1 MIAAHS
7 FRMPINTS
15 SVSLRLT
22 ASPRGEA
29 FNIKKEKA
37 MKIAIFGFG
46 TVGSGVYDVIKMNS
60 DIIAKR
66 AGKPIEIKYVLDLR
80 DFPGNPV
87 QEVLVHDVDTILN
100 DPEVK
105 IIAEVMGGT
114 NPAYDYTKRA
124 LSLGKSV
131 CTSNKELV
139 AAHGAELIE
148 LAKQHNC
155 DYYFEAS
162 VGGGIPIIRSLC
174 DCLVGDD
181 ILEIKGIVNGTTNY
195 ILTRMGEDGLDFNVA
210 LKEAQDNGYAERNP
224 AADIEGTDAQ
234 RKAAILASLAAGAQ
248 VDCDDIPTEGIVN
261 ITAEDI
267 ACAKSLGAKIKLLAS
282 IRRDD
287 ERVSAMVAPF
297 LVFENCQLYHVNN
310 VFNGILVTGN
320 ATGDVMFYGKGAGK
334 LPTAGAV
341 AGDIIEAA
349 KYYGL
354 PSDIIWSREK
364 AHMSEQGSGVQR
376 FYIRVSD
383 KAAMEARKALGVTAE
398 SASSKAG
405 EVAFLTEAMSEN
417 DFLSKIKN
425 LEVLSKIRVYD

>member
-1 MIAAHS
+1 
-7 FRMPINTS
+7 
-15 SVSLRLT
+15 
-22 ASPRGEA
+22 
-29 FNIKKEKA
+29 
-37 MKIAIFGFG
+37 MKIAILGFG
-46 TVGSGVYDVIKMNS
+46 TVGSGVFDVINMNS
-60 DIIAKR
+60 EIIAKR
-66 AGKPIEIKYVLDLR
+66 AGKPIEVKYVLDLR

-87 QEVLVHDVDTILN
+87 EKVLVHDVNIILD

-105 IIAEVMGGT
+105 IIAEVMGGME
-114 NPAYDYTKRA
+114 PAFEFTKKA
-124 LSLGKSV
+124 LSRGKSV

-148 LAKQHNC
+148 LAAKNNC

-174 DCLVGDD
+174 DSLVGDD

-224 AADIEGTDAQ
+224 AADIDGIDAQ

-248 VDCDDIPTEGIVN
+248 VDCDDIPTEGITKV
-261 ITAEDI
+261 TAEDI
-267 ACAKSLGAKIKLLAS
+267 AAAKGLGAKIKLLVN

-287 ERVSAMVAPF
+287 EKVSAMVAPF

-354 PSDIIWSREK
+354 PSDTIWSKEK
-364 AHMSEQGSGVQR
+364 ANMAKQGSSVGR
-376 FYIRVSD
+376 FYVRLNENE
-383 KAAMEARKALGVTAE
+383 AMEARKLLGVTAE
-398 SASSKAG
+398 SASSKSG
-405 EVAFLTEAMSEN
+405 EVVFITEAMSED
-417 DFLSKIKN
+417 DFNSKIAKLN
-425 LEVLSKIRVYD
+425 ALSKIRVYD

>member
-1 MIAAHS
+1 
-7 FRMPINTS
+7 
-15 SVSLRLT
+15 
-22 ASPRGEA
+22 
-29 FNIKKEKA
+29 
-37 MKIAIFGFG
+37 MKIAILGFG
-46 TVGSGVYDVIKMNS
+46 TVGSGVFDVINMNS
-60 DIIAKR
+60 EIIAKR
-66 AGKPIEIKYVLDLR
+66 AGKPIEVKYVLDLR

-87 QEVLVHDVDTILN
+87 EKVLVHDVNIILD

-105 IIAEVMGGT
+105 IIAEVMGGME
-114 NPAYDYTKRA
+114 PAFEFTKKA
-124 LSLGKSV
+124 LSRGKSV

-148 LAKQHNC
+148 LAAKNNC

-174 DCLVGDD
+174 DSLVGDD

-224 AADIEGTDAQ
+224 AADIDGIDAQ

-248 VDCDDIPTEGIVN
+248 VDCDDISTEGITKV
-261 ITAEDI
+261 TAEDI
-267 ACAKSLGAKIKLLAS
+267 AAAKGLGAKIKLLVN

-287 ERVSAMVAPF
+287 EKVSAMVAPF

-320 ATGDVMFYGKGAGK
+320 ATGDVLFYGKGAGK

-354 PSDIIWSREK
+354 PSDTIWSKEK
-364 AHMSEQGSGVQR
+364 ANMAKQGSSVGR
-376 FYIRVSD
+376 FYVRLNENE
-383 KAAMEARKALGVTAE
+383 AMEARKLLGVTAE
-398 SASSKAG
+398 SASSKSG
-405 EVAFLTEAMSEN
+405 EVAFITEAMSED
-417 DFLSKIKN
+417 DFNSKIAKLN
-425 LEVLSKIRVYD
+425 ALSKIRVYD

>member
-1 MIAAHS
+1 
-7 FRMPINTS
+7 
-15 SVSLRLT
+15 
-22 ASPRGEA
+22 
-29 FNIKKEKA
+29 
-37 MKIAIFGFG
+37 MKIAILGFG
-46 TVGSGVYDVIKMNS
+46 TVGSGVFDVINMNS
-60 DIIAKR
+60 EIIAKR
-66 AGKPIEIKYVLDLR
+66 AGKPIEVKYVLDLR

-87 QEVLVHDVDTILN
+87 EKVLVHDVNIILD

-105 IIAEVMGGT
+105 IIAEVMGGME
-114 NPAYDYTKRA
+114 PAFEFTKKA
-124 LSLGKSV
+124 LSRGKSV

-148 LAKQHNC
+148 LAAKNNC

-174 DCLVGDD
+174 DSLVGDD

-224 AADIEGTDAQ
+224 AADIDGIDAQ

-248 VDCDDIPTEGIVN
+248 VDCDDIPTEGITEV
-261 ITAEDI
+261 TAEDI
-267 ACAKSLGAKIKLLAS
+267 AAAKGLGAKIKLLVN

-287 ERVSAMVAPF
+287 EKVSAMVAPF

-320 ATGDVMFYGKGAGK
+320 ATGDVLFYGKGAGK

-354 PSDIIWSREK
+354 PSDTIWSKEK
-364 AHMSEQGSGVQR
+364 ANMAKQGSSVSR
-376 FYIRVSD
+376 FYVRLNENE
-383 KAAMEARKALGVTAE
+383 AMEARKLLGVTAE
-398 SASSKAG
+398 SASSKSG
-405 EVAFLTEAMSEN
+405 EVAFITEAMSED
-417 DFLSKIKN
+417 DFNSKIAKLN
-425 LEVLSKIRVYD
+425 ALSKIRVYD

>member
-1 MIAAHS
+1 
-7 FRMPINTS
+7 
-15 SVSLRLT
+15 
-22 ASPRGEA
+22 
-29 FNIKKEKA
+29 
-37 MKIAIFGFG
+37 MKVAIFGYG
-46 TVGSGVYDVIKMNS
+46 TVGSGVFDVINMNS

-66 AGKPIEIKYVLDLR
+66 AGKPIEVKYVLDLR
-80 DFPGNPV
+80 EFPGNPV
-87 QEVLVHDVDTILN
+87 EKVLVHDVNVILD

-105 IIAEVMGGT
+105 IIAEVMGGI
-114 NPAYDYTKRA
+114 NPALDYTRKA
-124 LSLGKSV
+124 LSRGKSV

-148 LAKQHNC
+148 LAKQNNC

-181 ILEIKGIVNGTTNY
+181 IIEIKGIVNGTTNY
-195 ILTRMGEDGLDFNVA
+195 ILTRMGEDGLELDAA
-210 LKEAQDNGYAERNP
+210 LKEAQENGYAERNP

-234 RKAAILASLAAGAQ
+234 RKAAILASLAAGHQ
-248 VDCDDIPTEGIVN
+248 IDCDDIPTEGIVN
-261 ITAEDI
+261 VTAEDI
-267 ACAKSLGAKIKLLAS
+267 ACAKGLGAKIKLLAS

-287 ERVSAMVAPF
+287 EKVSAMVAPF

-320 ATGDVMFYGKGAGK
+320 ATGEVMFYGKGAGK

-341 AGDIIEAA
+341 AGDMIEAA

-364 AHMSEQGSGVQR
+364 ARMAEQGSSIQR
-376 FYIRVSD
+376 YYVRVNENT
-383 KAAMEARKALGVTAE
+383 AMEARKILGVTAE
-398 SASSKAG
+398 SSSSKAG
-405 EVAFLTEAMSEN
+405 EIAFLTENMSEN
-417 DFLSKIKN
+417 DFTEKIVG
-425 LEVLSKIRVYD
+425 LEILSKIRVYD

>member
-1 MIAAHS
+1 
-7 FRMPINTS
+7 
-15 SVSLRLT
+15 
-22 ASPRGEA
+22 
-29 FNIKKEKA
+29 

-46 TVGSGVYDVIKMNS
+46 TVGSGVFDVINMNS

-66 AGKPIEIKYVLDLR
+66 AGKPIEVKYVLDLR

-87 QEVLVHDVDTILN
+87 EKVLVHDVNTILD

-105 IIAEVMGGT
+105 IIAEVMGGI
-114 NPAYDYTKRA
+114 NPALDYTKRA
-124 LSLGKSV
+124 LMLGKSV

-139 AAHGAELIE
+139 AAHGAELIQI
-148 LAKQHNC
+148 AKEHNC

-181 ILEIKGIVNGTTNY
+181 IIEIKGIVNGTTNY
-195 ILTRMGEDGLDFNVA
+195 ILTRMGEDGLAFDTA
-210 LKEAQDNGYAERNP
+210 LKEAQENGYAERNP

-248 VDCDDIPTEGIVN
+248 VDCADIPTEGICE

-267 ACAKSLGAKIKLLAS
+267 ACAKSLGAKIKLLCN

-287 ERVSAMVAPF
+287 EKVSAMVAPF

-310 VFNGILVTGN
+310 VFKGILVTGN
-320 ATGDVMFYGKGAGK
+320 ATGDVLFYGKGAGK

-349 KYYGL
+349 KYYGI
-354 PSDIIWSREK
+354 PSDIIWSTEK
-364 AHMSEQGSGVQR
+364 AHMAAQGSRLGRYYVR
-376 FYIRVSD
+376 LD
-383 KAAMEARKALGVTAE
+383 EKDAMEARKALGVTAE
-398 SASSKAG
+398 GSSAKAG
-405 EVAFLTEAMSEN
+405 EVAFLTETMNEADFN
-417 DFLSKIKN
+417 DKIKAFN
-425 LEVLSKIRVYD
+425 VLSKIRVYD

>member
-1 MIAAHS
+1 
-7 FRMPINTS
+7 
-15 SVSLRLT
+15 
-22 ASPRGEA
+22 
-29 FNIKKEKA
+29 
-37 MKIAIFGFG
+37 MKIAIFGYG
-46 TVGSGVYDVIKMNS
+46 TVGSGVFDVINMNS

-66 AGKPIEIKYVLDLR
+66 AGKPIEVKYVLDLR
-80 DFPGNPV
+80 DFPGDPV
-87 QEVLVHDVDTILN
+87 EKVLVHDVDIILN

-105 IIAEVMGGT
+105 IIAEVMGGME
-114 NPAYDYTKRA
+114 PAFTFTKRA
-124 LSLGKSV
+124 LSAGKSV

-148 LAKQHNC
+148 LAAKNNC

-174 DCLVGDD
+174 DSLVGDD
-181 ILEIKGIVNGTTNY
+181 IIEIKGIVNGTTNY

-210 LKEAQDNGYAERNP
+210 LKEAQDNGFAERNP

-248 VDCDDIPTEGIVN
+248 VDCDDIPTEGIVD

-267 ACAKSLGAKIKLLAS
+267 ASAKGLGAKIKLLAS

-287 ERVSAMVAPF
+287 EKISAMVAPF

-320 ATGDVMFYGKGAGK
+320 ATGEVMFYGKGAGK

-349 KYYGL
+349 KYYGI
-354 PSDIIWSREK
+354 PSDIIWDRNR
-364 AHMSEQGSGVQR
+364 ANMAEQGSSVGR
-376 FYIRVSD
+376 FYVRLGENE
-383 KAAMEARKALGVTAE
+383 AMEARKVLGVTAE
-398 SASSKAG
+398 STSSKAG
-405 EVAFLTEAMSEN
+405 EVAFITEAMSEA
-417 DFLSKIKN
+417 DFNAKIEKIK
-425 LEVLSKIRVYD
+425 VLSKIRVYD

>member
-1 MIAAHS
+1 
-7 FRMPINTS
+7 
-15 SVSLRLT
+15 
-22 ASPRGEA
+22 
-29 FNIKKEKA
+29 
-37 MKIAIFGFG
+37 MKIAIFGYG
-46 TVGSGVYDVIKMNS
+46 TVGSGVFDVINMNS

-66 AGKPIEIKYVLDLR
+66 AGKPIEVKYVLDLR
-80 DFPGNPV
+80 DFPGDPV
-87 QEVLVHDVDTILN
+87 EKVLVHDVDTILN

-105 IIAEVMGGT
+105 IIAEVMGGME
-114 NPAYDYTKRA
+114 PAFTFTKRA
-124 LSLGKSV
+124 LSAGKSV

-148 LAKQHNC
+148 LAAKNNC

-174 DCLVGDD
+174 DSLVGDD
-181 ILEIKGIVNGTTNY
+181 IIEIKGIVNGTTNY

-210 LKEAQDNGYAERNP
+210 LKEAQDNGFAERNP

-267 ACAKSLGAKIKLLAS
+267 ASVKGLGAKIKLLAS

-287 ERVSAMVAPF
+287 EKISAMVAPF

-320 ATGDVMFYGKGAGK
+320 ATGEIMFYGKGAGK

-349 KYYGL
+349 KYYGI
-354 PSDIIWSREK
+354 PSDIIWDRNR
-364 AHMSEQGSGVQR
+364 ANMAEQGSSVGR
-376 FYIRVSD
+376 FYVRLGENE
-383 KAAMEARKALGVTAE
+383 AMEARKVLGVTAE
-398 SASSKAG
+398 STSSKAG
-405 EVAFLTEAMSEN
+405 EVAFITEAMSEA
-417 DFLSKIKN
+417 DFNAKIEKIK
-425 LEVLSKIRVYD
+425 VLSKIRVYD

>member
-1 MIAAHS
+1 
-7 FRMPINTS
+7 
-15 SVSLRLT
+15 
-22 ASPRGEA
+22 
-29 FNIKKEKA
+29 
-37 MKIAIFGFG
+37 MKIAILGFG
-46 TVGSGVYDVIKMNS
+46 TVGSGVFDVINMNS
-60 DIIAKR
+60 EIIAKR
-66 AGKPIEIKYVLDLR
+66 AGKPIEVKYVLDLR

-87 QEVLVHDVDTILN
+87 EKVLVHDVNIILD

-105 IIAEVMGGT
+105 IIAEVMGGME
-114 NPAYDYTKRA
+114 PAFEFTKKA
-124 LSLGKSV
+124 LSRGKSV

-148 LAKQHNC
+148 LAAKNNC

-174 DCLVGDD
+174 DSLVGDD

-224 AADIEGTDAQ
+224 SADIDGIDAQ

-248 VDCDDIPTEGIVN
+248 VDCDDIPTEGITKV
-261 ITAEDI
+261 TAEDI
-267 ACAKSLGAKIKLLAS
+267 AAAKGLGAKIKLLVN

-287 ERVSAMVAPF
+287 EKVSAMVAPF

-320 ATGDVMFYGKGAGK
+320 ATGDVLFYGKGAGK

-354 PSDIIWSREK
+354 PSDTIWSKEK
-364 AHMSEQGSGVQR
+364 ANMAKQGSSVGR
-376 FYIRVSD
+376 FYVRLNENE
-383 KAAMEARKALGVTAE
+383 AMEARKLLGVTAE
-398 SASSKAG
+398 SASSKSG
-405 EVAFLTEAMSEN
+405 EVAFITEAMSED
-417 DFLSKIKN
+417 DFNSKIAKLN
-425 LEVLSKIRVYD
+425 ALSKIRVYD

>member
-1 MIAAHS
+1 
-7 FRMPINTS
+7 
-15 SVSLRLT
+15 
-22 ASPRGEA
+22 
-29 FNIKKEKA
+29 
-37 MKIAIFGFG
+37 MKIAIFGYG
-46 TVGSGVYDVIKMNS
+46 TVGSGVFDVINMNS

-66 AGKPIEIKYVLDLR
+66 AGKPIEVKYVLDLR
-80 DFPGNPV
+80 DFPGDPV
-87 QEVLVHDVDTILN
+87 EKVLVHDVDIILN

-105 IIAEVMGGT
+105 IIAEVMGGME
-114 NPAYDYTKRA
+114 PAFTFTKRA
-124 LSLGKSV
+124 LSAGKSV

-148 LAKQHNC
+148 LAAKNNC

-174 DCLVGDD
+174 DSLVGDD
-181 ILEIKGIVNGTTNY
+181 IIEIKGIVNGTTNY

-210 LKEAQDNGYAERNP
+210 LKEAQDNGFAERNP

-248 VDCDDIPTEGIVN
+248 VDCDDIPTEGIVD

-267 ACAKSLGAKIKLLAS
+267 ASAKGLGAKIKLLAS

-287 ERVSAMVAPF
+287 EKISAMVAPF

-320 ATGDVMFYGKGAGK
+320 ATGEVMFYGKGAGK

-349 KYYGL
+349 KYYGI
-354 PSDIIWSREK
+354 PSDIIWDRNR
-364 AHMSEQGSGVQR
+364 ANMAEQGSSVGR
-376 FYIRVSD
+376 FYLRLGENE
-383 KAAMEARKALGVTAE
+383 AMEARKVLGVTAE
-398 SASSKAG
+398 STSSKAG
-405 EVAFLTEAMSEN
+405 EVAFITEAMSEA
-417 DFLSKIKN
+417 DFNAKIEKIK
-425 LEVLSKIRVYD
+425 VLSKIRVYD

>member
-1 MIAAHS
+1 
-7 FRMPINTS
+7 
-15 SVSLRLT
+15 
-22 ASPRGEA
+22 
-29 FNIKKEKA
+29 
-37 MKIAIFGFG
+37 MKIAILGFG
-46 TVGSGVYDVIKMNS
+46 TVGSGVFDVINMNS
-60 DIIAKR
+60 EIIAKR
-66 AGKPIEIKYVLDLR
+66 AGKPIEVKYVLDLR

-87 QEVLVHDVDTILN
+87 EKVLVHDVNIILD

-105 IIAEVMGGT
+105 IIAEVMGGME
-114 NPAYDYTKRA
+114 PAFEFTKKA
-124 LSLGKSV
+124 LSCGKSV

-148 LAKQHNC
+148 LAAKNNC

-174 DCLVGDD
+174 DSLVGDD

-224 AADIEGTDAQ
+224 AADIDGIDAQ

-248 VDCDDIPTEGIVN
+248 VDCDDIPTEGITKV
-261 ITAEDI
+261 TAEDI
-267 ACAKSLGAKIKLLAS
+267 AAAKGLGAKIKLLVN

-287 ERVSAMVAPF
+287 EKVSAMVAPF

-320 ATGDVMFYGKGAGK
+320 ATGDVLFYGKGAGK

-354 PSDIIWSREK
+354 PSDTIWSKEK
-364 AHMSEQGSGVQR
+364 ANMAKQGSSVGR
-376 FYIRVSD
+376 FYVRLNENE
-383 KAAMEARKALGVTAE
+383 AMEARKLLGVTAE
-398 SASSKAG
+398 SASSKSG
-405 EVAFLTEAMSEN
+405 EVAFITEAMSED
-417 DFLSKIKN
+417 DFNSKIAKLN
-425 LEVLSKIRVYD
+425 ALSKIRVYD

>member
-1 MIAAHS
+1 
-7 FRMPINTS
+7 
-15 SVSLRLT
+15 
-22 ASPRGEA
+22 
-29 FNIKKEKA
+29 

-46 TVGSGVYDVIKMNS
+46 TVGSGVYDVINMNS
-60 DIIAKR
+60 ELITKR

-87 QEVLVHDVDTILN
+87 ENVLVHDVDIILN

-105 IIAEVMGGT
+105 IIAEVMGGMK
-114 NPAYDYTKRA
+114 PAYDYTKRA
-124 LSLGKSV
+124 LLAGKSV

-148 LAKQHNC
+148 IAKQNNC

-174 DCLVGDD
+174 DSLVGDD
-181 ILEIKGIVNGTTNY
+181 IVEIKGIVNGTTNY
-195 ILTRMGEDGLDFNVA
+195 ILSRMGEDGLAFDAA
-210 LKEAQDNGYAERNP
+210 LKEAQDNGFAERDP
-224 AADIEGTDAQ
+224 AADIEGIDAQ
-234 RKAAILASLAAGAQ
+234 RKTAILASLAAGSQ
-248 VDCDDIPTEGIVN
+248 VDCDDIPTEGICD

-267 ACAKSLGAKIKLLAS
+267 ACAKGLGAKIKLLAS

-287 ERVSAMVAPF
+287 EKVSAMVAPF
-297 LVFENCQLYHVNN
+297 LVFESCQLYHVNG

-320 ATGDVMFYGKGAGK
+320 ATGEVMFYGKGAGK

-354 PSDIIWSREK
+354 PSDIIWSKEK
-364 AHMSEQGSGVQR
+364 ANMAAKGSTTGR
-376 FYIRVSD
+376 FYVRMNESE
-383 KAAMEARKALGVTAE
+383 AMEARKVLGVSSE
-398 SASSKAG
+398 SSVTKEG
-405 EVAFLTEAMSEN
+405 EIAFITEAMSESEFN
-417 DFLSKIKN
+417 AKIQG
-425 LEVLSKIRVYD
+425 LDVLSKIRVYD

>member
-1 MIAAHS
+1 
-7 FRMPINTS
+7 
-15 SVSLRLT
+15 
-22 ASPRGEA
+22 
-29 FNIKKEKA
+29 
-37 MKIAIFGFG
+37 MKIAILGFG
-46 TVGSGVYDVIKMNS
+46 TVGSGVFDVINMNS
-60 DIIAKR
+60 EIIAKR
-66 AGKPIEIKYVLDLR
+66 AGKPIEVKYVLDLR

-87 QEVLVHDVDTILN
+87 EKVLVHDVNIILD
-100 DPEVK
+100 DPDVK
-105 IIAEVMGGT
+105 IIAEVMGGME
-114 NPAYDYTKRA
+114 PAFEFTKKA
-124 LSLGKSV
+124 LSRGKSV

-148 LAKQHNC
+148 LAAKNNC

-174 DCLVGDD
+174 DSLVGDD

-224 AADIEGTDAQ
+224 AADIDGIDAQ

-248 VDCDDIPTEGIVN
+248 VDCDDIPTEGITKV
-261 ITAEDI
+261 TAEDI
-267 ACAKSLGAKIKLLAS
+267 AAAKGLGAKIKLLVN

-287 ERVSAMVAPF
+287 EKVSAMVAPF

-320 ATGDVMFYGKGAGK
+320 ATGDVLFYGKGAGK

-349 KYYGL
+349 KYHGL
-354 PSDIIWSREK
+354 PSDTIWSKEK
-364 AHMSEQGSGVQR
+364 ANMAKQGSSVGR
-376 FYIRVSD
+376 FYVRLNENE
-383 KAAMEARKALGVTAE
+383 AMEARKLLGVTAE
-398 SASSKAG
+398 SASSKSG
-405 EVAFLTEAMSEN
+405 EVAFITEAMSED
-417 DFLSKIKN
+417 DFNSKIAKLN
-425 LEVLSKIRVYD
+425 ALSKIRVYD

>member
-1 MIAAHS
+1 
-7 FRMPINTS
+7 
-15 SVSLRLT
+15 
-22 ASPRGEA
+22 
-29 FNIKKEKA
+29 
-37 MKIAIFGFG
+37 MKIAILGFG
-46 TVGSGVYDVIKMNS
+46 TVGSGVFDVINMNS
-60 DIIAKR
+60 EIIAKR
-66 AGKPIEIKYVLDLR
+66 AGKPIEVKYVLDLR

-87 QEVLVHDVDTILN
+87 EKVLVHDVNIILD

-105 IIAEVMGGT
+105 IIAEVMGGME
-114 NPAYDYTKRA
+114 PAFEFTKKA
-124 LSLGKSV
+124 LSRGKSV

-148 LAKQHNC
+148 LAAKNNC

-174 DCLVGDD
+174 DSLVGDD

-224 AADIEGTDAQ
+224 AADIDGIDAQ

-248 VDCDDIPTEGIVN
+248 VDCDDIPTEGITKV
-261 ITAEDI
+261 TAEDI
-267 ACAKSLGAKIKLLAS
+267 AAAKGLGAKIKLLVN

-287 ERVSAMVAPF
+287 EKVSAMVAPF

-320 ATGDVMFYGKGAGK
+320 ATGDVLFYGKGAGK

-354 PSDIIWSREK
+354 PSDTIWSREK
-364 AHMSEQGSGVQR
+364 ANMAKQGSSVDR
-376 FYIRVSD
+376 FYVRLNENE
-383 KAAMEARKALGVTAE
+383 AMEARKMLGVTAE
-398 SASSKAG
+398 SASSKSG
-405 EVAFLTEAMSEN
+405 EVAFITEAMSED
-417 DFLSKIKN
+417 DFNSKIAKLN
-425 LEVLSKIRVYD
+425 ALSKIRVYD

>member
-1 MIAAHS
+1 
-7 FRMPINTS
+7 
-15 SVSLRLT
+15 V
-22 ASPRGEA
+22 
-29 FNIKKEKA
+29 EK
-37 MKIAIFGFG
+37 
-46 TVGSGVYDVIKMNS
+46 
-60 DIIAKR
+60 
-66 AGKPIEIKYVLDLR
+66 
-80 DFPGNPV
+80 
-87 QEVLVHDVDTILN
+87 VLVHDVNIILD

-105 IIAEVMGGT
+105 IIAEVMGGME
-114 NPAYDYTKRA
+114 PAFEFTKKA
-124 LSLGKSV
+124 LSRGKSV

-148 LAKQHNC
+148 LAAKNNC

-174 DCLVGDD
+174 DSLVGDD

-224 AADIEGTDAQ
+224 AADIDGIDAQ
-234 RKAAILASLAAGAQ
+234 RKAAILASLVAGAQ
-248 VDCDDIPTEGIVN
+248 VDCDDIPTEGITKV
-261 ITAEDI
+261 TAEDI
-267 ACAKSLGAKIKLLAS
+267 AAAKGLGAKIKLLVN

-287 ERVSAMVAPF
+287 EKVSAMVAPF

-320 ATGDVMFYGKGAGK
+320 ATGDVLFYGKGAGK

-354 PSDIIWSREK
+354 PSDTIWSKEK
-364 AHMSEQGSGVQR
+364 ANMAKQGSSVGR
-376 FYIRVSD
+376 FYVRLNENE
-383 KAAMEARKALGVTAE
+383 AMEARKLLGVTAE
-398 SASSKAG
+398 SASSKSG
-405 EVAFLTEAMSEN
+405 EVAFITEAMSED
-417 DFLSKIKN
+417 DFNSKIAKLN
-425 LEVLSKIRVYD
+425 ALSKIRVYD

>member
-1 MIAAHS
+1 
-7 FRMPINTS
+7 
-15 SVSLRLT
+15 
-22 ASPRGEA
+22 
-29 FNIKKEKA
+29 
-37 MKIAIFGFG
+37 MKIAILGFG
-46 TVGSGVYDVIKMNS
+46 TVGSGVFDVINMNS
-60 DIIAKR
+60 EIIARR
-66 AGKPIEIKYVLDLR
+66 AGKPLEVKYVLDLR

-87 QEVLVHDVDTILN
+87 EKVLVHDVNTILD

-105 IIAEVMGGT
+105 IIAEVMGGME
-114 NPAYDYTKRA
+114 PAFEFTKKA
-124 LSLGKSV
+124 LSRGKSV

-148 LAKQHNC
+148 LAAKNNC

-174 DCLVGDD
+174 DSLVGDD

-195 ILTRMGEDGLDFNVA
+195 ILTRMGEDGLDFDVA

-224 AADIEGTDAQ
+224 AADIEGIDAQ

-248 VDCDDIPTEGIVN
+248 VDCDDIPTEGITKV
-261 ITAEDI
+261 TAEDI
-267 ACAKSLGAKIKLLAS
+267 AAVKGFGAKIKLLVN

-287 ERVSAMVAPF
+287 EKVSAMVAPF

-320 ATGDVMFYGKGAGK
+320 ATGDVLFYGKGAGK

-354 PSDIIWSREK
+354 PSDTIWSKEK
-364 AHMSEQGSGVQR
+364 ANMAKQGSGVGR
-376 FYIRVSD
+376 FYIRLNENE
-383 KAAMEARKALGVTAE
+383 AMEARKMLGVTAE
-398 SASSKAG
+398 SASSKSG
-405 EVAFLTEAMSEN
+405 EVAFITEAMSET
-417 DFLSKIKN
+417 DFNAKIEKLN
-425 LEVLSKIRVYD
+425 VLSKIRVYD

>member
-1 MIAAHS
+1 
-7 FRMPINTS
+7 
-15 SVSLRLT
+15 
-22 ASPRGEA
+22 
-29 FNIKKEKA
+29 
-37 MKIAIFGFG
+37 MKIAILGFG
-46 TVGSGVYDVIKMNS
+46 TVGSGVFDVINMNS
-60 DIIAKR
+60 EIIAKR
-66 AGKPIEIKYVLDLR
+66 AGKPIEVKYVLDLR

-87 QEVLVHDVDTILN
+87 EKVLVHDVNIILD
-100 DPEVK
+100 DPDVK
-105 IIAEVMGGT
+105 IIAEVMGGME
-114 NPAYDYTKRA
+114 PAFEFTKKA
-124 LSLGKSV
+124 LSRGKSV

-148 LAKQHNC
+148 LAAKNNC

-174 DCLVGDD
+174 DSLVGDD

-224 AADIEGTDAQ
+224 AADIDGIDAQ

-248 VDCDDIPTEGIVN
+248 VDCDDIPTEGITKV
-261 ITAEDI
+261 TAEDI
-267 ACAKSLGAKIKLLAS
+267 AAAKGLGAKIKLLVN

-287 ERVSAMVAPF
+287 EKVSAMVAPF

-320 ATGDVMFYGKGAGK
+320 ATGDVLFYGKGAGK

-354 PSDIIWSREK
+354 PSDTIWSKEK
-364 AHMSEQGSGVQR
+364 ANMAKQGSSVGR
-376 FYIRVSD
+376 FYVRLNENE
-383 KAAMEARKALGVTAE
+383 AMEARKLLGVTAE
-398 SASSKAG
+398 SASSKSG
-405 EVAFLTEAMSEN
+405 EVAFITEAMSED
-417 DFLSKIKN
+417 DFNSKIAKLN
-425 LEVLSKIRVYD
+425 ALSRIRVYD

>member
-1 MIAAHS
+1 
-7 FRMPINTS
+7 
-15 SVSLRLT
+15 
-22 ASPRGEA
+22 
-29 FNIKKEKA
+29 
-37 MKIAIFGFG
+37 MKIAILGFG
-46 TVGSGVYDVIKMNS
+46 TVGSGVFDVINMNS
-60 DIIAKR
+60 EIIAKR
-66 AGKPIEIKYVLDLR
+66 AGKPIEVKYVLDLR

-87 QEVLVHDVDTILN
+87 EKVLVHDVNIILD

-105 IIAEVMGGT
+105 IIAEVMGGME
-114 NPAYDYTKRA
+114 PAFEFTKKA
-124 LSLGKSV
+124 LSHGKSV

-148 LAKQHNC
+148 LAAKNNC

-174 DCLVGDD
+174 DSLVGDD

-224 AADIEGTDAQ
+224 AADIDGIDAQ

-248 VDCDDIPTEGIVN
+248 VDCDDIPTEGITKV
-261 ITAEDI
+261 TAEDI
-267 ACAKSLGAKIKLLAS
+267 AAAKGLGAKIKLLVN

-287 ERVSAMVAPF
+287 EKVSAMVAPF

-354 PSDIIWSREK
+354 PSDTIWSKEK
-364 AHMSEQGSGVQR
+364 ANMAKQGSSVGR
-376 FYIRVSD
+376 FYVRLNENE
-383 KAAMEARKALGVTAE
+383 AMEARKLLGVTAE
-398 SASSKAG
+398 SASSKSG
-405 EVAFLTEAMSEN
+405 EVAFITEAMSED
-417 DFLSKIKN
+417 DFNSKIAKLN
-425 LEVLSKIRVYD
+425 ALSKIRVYD

>member
-1 MIAAHS
+1 
-7 FRMPINTS
+7 
-15 SVSLRLT
+15 
-22 ASPRGEA
+22 
-29 FNIKKEKA
+29 
-37 MKIAIFGFG
+37 MKIAILGFG
-46 TVGSGVYDVIKMNS
+46 TVGSGVFDVINMNS
-60 DIIAKR
+60 EIIAKR
-66 AGKPIEIKYVLDLR
+66 AGKPIEVKYVLDLR

-87 QEVLVHDVDTILN
+87 EKVLVHDVNIILD

-105 IIAEVMGGT
+105 IIAEVMGGME
-114 NPAYDYTKRA
+114 PAFEFTKKA
-124 LSLGKSV
+124 LSHGKSV

-148 LAKQHNC
+148 LAAKNNC

-174 DCLVGDD
+174 DSLVGDD

-224 AADIEGTDAQ
+224 AADIDGIDAQ

-248 VDCDDIPTEGIVN
+248 VDCDDIPTEGITKV
-261 ITAEDI
+261 TAEDI
-267 ACAKSLGAKIKLLAS
+267 AAAKGFGAKIKLLVN

-287 ERVSAMVAPF
+287 EKVSAMVAPF

-320 ATGDVMFYGKGAGK
+320 ATGDVLFYGKGAGK

-354 PSDIIWSREK
+354 PSDTIWSKEK
-364 AHMSEQGSGVQR
+364 ANMAKQGSSVGR
-376 FYIRVSD
+376 FYVRLNENE
-383 KAAMEARKALGVTAE
+383 AMEARKLLGVTAE
-398 SASSKAG
+398 SASSKSG
-405 EVAFLTEAMSEN
+405 EVAFITEAMSED
-417 DFLSKIKN
+417 DFNSKIAKLN
-425 LEVLSKIRVYD
+425 ALSKIRVYD

>member
-1 MIAAHS
+1 
-7 FRMPINTS
+7 
-15 SVSLRLT
+15 
-22 ASPRGEA
+22 
-29 FNIKKEKA
+29 
-37 MKIAIFGFG
+37 MKIAILGFG
-46 TVGSGVYDVIKMNS
+46 TVGSGVFDVINMNS
-60 DIIAKR
+60 EIIAKR
-66 AGKPIEIKYVLDLR
+66 AGKPIEVKYVLDLR

-87 QEVLVHDVDTILN
+87 EKVLVHDVNIILD
-100 DPEVK
+100 DPDVK
-105 IIAEVMGGT
+105 IIAEVMGGME
-114 NPAYDYTKRA
+114 PAFEFTKKA
-124 LSLGKSV
+124 LSRGKSV

-148 LAKQHNC
+148 LAAKNNC

-174 DCLVGDD
+174 DSLVGDD

-224 AADIEGTDAQ
+224 AADIDGIDAQ

-248 VDCDDIPTEGIVN
+248 VDCDDIPTEGITKV
-261 ITAEDI
+261 TAEDI
-267 ACAKSLGAKIKLLAS
+267 AAAKGLGAKIKLLVN

-287 ERVSAMVAPF
+287 EKVSAMVAPF

-320 ATGDVMFYGKGAGK
+320 ATGDVLFYGKGAGK

-354 PSDIIWSREK
+354 PSDTIWSKEK
-364 AHMSEQGSGVQR
+364 ANMAKQGSSVGR
-376 FYIRVSD
+376 FYVRLNENE
-383 KAAMEARKALGVTAE
+383 AMEARKLLGVTAE
-398 SASSKAG
+398 SASSKSG
-405 EVAFLTEAMSEN
+405 EVAFITEAMSED
-417 DFLSKIKN
+417 DFNSKIAKLN
-425 LEVLSKIRVYD
+425 ALSKIRVYD